1 MDAIEL
7 HEGRIVRG
15 VAYGVFRVLGVTD
28 LKGTLVVAL
37 KELRPKTWAVGPHPV
52 LKMPVDGVV
61 ANTTMPE
68 TAPKIPGYNL
78 YFQGE
83 FRGSQVLDY
92 RRDGDASTLLPRW
105 VTVFPD
111 GSWKA
116 RAQKSVDAP
125 ILAEGDDFTDIAT
138 AV

>member
-15 VAYGVFRVLGVTD
+15 VAYGVFRVLGVTN
-28 LKGTLVVAL
+28 LKGTLVVSL
-37 KELRPKTWAVGPHPV
+37 KELHPKTWAEGPHPA

-61 ANTTMPE
+61 ANTEMPE

-78 YFQGE
+78 YYQGE
-83 FRGSQVLDY
+83 FRGAQVLDY
-92 RRDGDASTLLPRW
+92 RRDGDASPLLPRW
-105 VTVFPD
+105 VAVFPD

-116 RAQKSVDAP
+116 RTQKSAYSLV
-125 ILAEGDDFTDIAT
+125 LAEGDDFTEIAE
-138 AV
+138 AA